1 MLGDANRNLVAPLS
15 DAATCCNSR
24 GYVAATRSH
33 PPQKIHHR
41 QKYPS
46 DTRTRFGFQ
55 LSFSKKL
62 SFCFWFCQLPLRLRT
77 DWTRFERLASKN
89 GIIFHSGL
97 RVRVSAK
104 SKAKTN
110 AKASAKP
117 KGRGKRK
124 PKVTTSTVEITG
136 FSPTQHTTILA
147 LSEF

>member
-1 MLGDANRNLVAPLS
+1 MLQQSRQC
-15 DAATCCNSR
+15 CCNTQS
-24 GYVAATRSH
+24 

-41 QKYPS
+41 RKYPS

-77 DWTRFERLASKN
+77 DWTRFERLARKN

-110 AKASAKP
+110 SKASAKP
-117 KGRGKRK
+117 KSRGKRK